1 MTVIIYFI
9 KCTDITYWKTN
20 TVIKVSSV
28 CNKEHSNGLDC
39 GEVHELITS
48 HFQLI
53 SIHQKHKLLDMTFLI
68 TMLND
73 YQKKNKPCSKLT
85 LFTYL
90 FNRIHTILILSV
102 PLLNISNNTHNRWR
116 QQIHNGSRKHR
127 TNQFLRLKSC
137 LAQNDLITG
146 SKVIAHDCSY

>member
-20 TVIKVSSV
+20 TVIKVSSA
-28 CNKEHSNGLDC
+28 CNKEPSNGLDC

-48 HFQLI
+48 HFQFI

-73 YQKKNKPCSKLT
+73 YQKKKPNPAVNLLYLLICLT
-85 LFTYL
+85 ESTLY
-90 FNRIHTILILSV
+90 
-102 PLLNISNNTHNRWR
+102 
-116 QQIHNGSRKHR
+116 
-127 TNQFLRLKSC
+127 
-137 LAQNDLITG
+137 
-146 SKVIAHDCSY
+146 